1 MMTRILAVALMMA
14 ASFHVAADELKVA
27 VAANFAH
34 TLTQVAERFEAETG
48 HRVRISSGATGA
60 LYTQIQHG
68 APFDLFL
75 AADSRRPQLLEKEQ
89 KILPGSRVTYA
100 IGQLAYWQRQGDPSE
115 QSLTQWHKKLA
126 IANPRLAPYGA
137 AAQQV
142 LSRLDLV
149 KQFKGKLV
157 TGSNILQAYQY
168 VDSGNVQAG
177 LVALSQ
183 LRSAGVDASHYW
195 VVPEHYYA
203 PLEQQA
209 VVLKRTANPRL
220 AQQLLDYLT
229 QQQQLL
235 TEAGYQVS
243 AHVAK
248 R

>member
-1 MMTRILAVALMMA
+1 MTRILAVALMVLTVFS
-14 ASFHVAADELKVA
+14 ASADELKVA

-34 TLTQVAERFEAETG
+34 TLSKVAERFEAETG

-75 AADSRRPQLLEKEQ
+75 AADSHRPQLLEQEQ

-100 IGQLAYWQRQGDPSE
+100 IGQLAYWQRSGEPSE
-115 QSLTQWHKKLA
+115 QSLAQWQAKLA

-137 AAQQV
+137 AARDV
-142 LSRLDLV
+142 LGRLGLV
-149 KQFKGKLV
+149 PKLKGKLV
-157 TGSNILQAYQY
+157 TGSNILQTYQY

-183 LRSAGVDASHYW
+183 LRSAEVDPHHYW
-195 VVPEHYYA
+195 VVPDHYHA

-209 VVLKRTANPRL
+209 VVLRRSTNPQL
-220 AQQLLDYLT
+220 AQQLLDYLNR
-229 QQQQLL
+229 QQRLL
-235 TEAGYQVS
+235 TDAGYQVS
-243 AHVAK
+243 AHVAQ